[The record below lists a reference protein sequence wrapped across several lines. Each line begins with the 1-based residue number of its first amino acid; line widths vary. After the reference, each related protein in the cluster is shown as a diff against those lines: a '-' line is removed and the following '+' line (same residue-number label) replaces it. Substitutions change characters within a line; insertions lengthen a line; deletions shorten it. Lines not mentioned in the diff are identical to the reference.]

1 MGDIDEHDQ
10 EVRMAAIAAPRRA
23 AIGGFIGGFIG
34 AILGAL
40 LMCLL
45 HCFDK

>member
-1 MGDIDEHDQ
+1 MSETEQ
-10 EVRMAAIAAPRRA
+10 NAQLMMMVMKTPKKAFF
-23 AIGGFIGGFIG
+23 GGLLGGILG